1 MVRGVFFD
9 LGGTLFS
16 YRGSRGGGRM
26 VDEVARRLGIE
37 RDRGEVRDAWR
48 SAQEGVAR
56 EYAQR
61 PYFLHRDLF
70 RDGLR
75 AFAESMGT
83 RPSDD
88 LISWFETTQ
97 RNATVEN
104 LPIRE
109 DCLPTLRTLKRH
121 GLYLSIASNIDDD
134 FLDPLVERHRLDS
147 VLDHWTSS
155 EVARACK
162 PNPDFFRFVLERS
175 GLAAEEVLFV
185 GDSLHHDIVGANEV
199 GMQTVQ
205 IVEEGTVTPLT
216 AGLTETAEPDHR
228 ISELTELVDIVG
240 GGR

>member
-26 VDEVARRLGIE
+26 VDEVARRLGIDRE
-37 RDRGEVRDAWR
+37 REELREAWR
-48 SAQEGVAR
+48 SAQDRTAR

-75 AFAESMGT
+75 AFAESMGA
-83 RPSDD
+83 RPSED
-88 LISWFETTQ
+88 LLAWFETTQ

-109 DCLPTLRTLKRH
+109 DCLPTLRMLKGH

-134 FLDPLVERHRLDS
+134 FLDPLVARHQLDS

-155 EVARACK
+155 EAARACK
-162 PNPDFFRFVLERS
+162 PNPDFFRYVLERS
-175 GLAAEEVLFV
+175 GLAADEVLFV

-199 GMQTVQ
+199 GMRTVQ

-216 AGLTETAEPDHR
+216 AGLTATAEPDHR
-228 ISELTELVDIVG
+228 IGELSELVDIVG
-240 GGR
+240 AVR